1 MSKQAS
7 VPWTRDELLRQLKAP
22 DSGDRER
29 AAQMLGT
36 FYLDDPSIVGP
47 LVEALSDPASGVRRS
62 AADSLGR
69 VIRIAKVSDIGSRGT
84 QRLLTLLD
92 DENEEV
98 VASAIDALGQLGD
111 DSVGPRI
118 LSFLDYPDLPHV
130 RIRSVAVEALYALR
144 YQPAVPHFQRLLRDP
159 NPSVR
164 NDALF
169 ALFGL
174 RHVDATVDEILRS
187 LVDDPNSPLG
197 DRARSMLEVIAEEKE
212 SD

>member
-1 MSKQAS
+1 MSKQTS
-7 VPWTRDELLRQLKAP
+7 VPMTQDELLRQLKAP
-22 DSGDRER
+22 DSENREVAVR
-29 AAQMLGT
+29 MLSS
-36 FYLDDPSIVGP
+36 FYRNDPSTIGP
-47 LVEALSDPASGVRRS
+47 LVDALSDPAPGVRRS
-62 AADSLGR
+62 AAHNLGT
-69 VIRIAKVSDIGSRGT
+69 VIRIAEVSSIGKEGT
-84 QRLLTLLD
+84 RRLLALLD

-98 VASAIDALGQLGD
+98 VASAIYALGQLGD